1 VWLSTIAPTT
11 SIAWMLGIL
20 VLTIYLFAFE
30 VVEVDE
36 AAITIMIINSAA
48 APTFCI
54 KDEINPTVEEIMGM
68 TLGSEVPPILRIL
81 NSDIQLDLFFN
92 F

>member
-36 AAITIMIINSAA
+36 AAITITHPHFA
-48 APTFCI
+48 
-54 KDEINPTVEEIMGM
+54 
-68 TLGSEVPPILRIL
+68 
-81 NSDIQLDLFFN
+81 
-92 F
+92 

>member
-1 VWLSTIAPTT
+1 MLNKKNISAIIFAIFAVWLSTIAPTT
-11 SIAWMLGIL
+11 SISWMLGIL

-36 AAITIMIINSAA
+36 AAITIMIILGLSSL
-48 APTFCI
+48 PWIHTLMGL
-54 KDEINPTVEEIMGM
+54 EEG
-68 TLGSEVPPILRIL
+68 LS
-81 NSDIQLDLFFN
+81 N

>member
-1 VWLSTIAPTT
+1 MLNKKNIAAVIFAVFSVWLSTIAPTT

-36 AAITIMIINSAA
+36 AAITQR
-48 APTFCI
+48 CH
-54 KDEINPTVEEIMGM
+54 
-68 TLGSEVPPILRIL
+68 
-81 NSDIQLDLFFN
+81 LF
-92 F
+92 